1 MKKTLVIAMV
11 ALVILAFGTRKSEV
25 MAEDNTLTSKEK
37 KEGWKL
43 LFDGKTL
50 NGWHKYGEESI
61 GAAWQ
66 VNDNAIHL
74 NVSDKADWQA
84 KNGGDILS
92 QDAFENFHL
101 QLDWKVAQNGNSGI
115 IFYVHEDPSQYKFP
129 WMTGPEMQV
138 LDNDGHPDSKIIK
151 HRASDLYDLIT
162 AKETVKKA
170 GEWNHAEIISNKGKL
185 QFFLNGEKVLETT
198 MWDDHWKEMI
208 AKSKFHEFPGFGTYN
223 KGKLCLQDHGDK
235 VWFKNIKIKSL

>member
-66 VNDNAIHL
+66 VNDHAIHL

-151 HRASDLYDLIT
+151 HRAADLYDLIT